1 MIAYLESEARSIAYL
16 LERDALCERQSL
28 QKQCPAQS
36 EKTNDD
42 SFLRK
47 CNFPATFQQQRKPTS
62 LPPRTR
68 PNYD

>member
-47 CNFPATFQQQRKPTS
+47 CNIPATKETHITATKN
-62 LPPRTR
+62 PPEL
-68 PNYD
+68 